1 MIGTLVLSGL
11 PAALGFDF
19 ERIQQAFINRFGAE
33 RTPLLQEWKQLL
45 GEAKK
50 AAETD
55 KLKRVNDFFNRHIAF
70 DDDMSIWG
78 QSDYWA
84 TPTELIGQGRGDCED
99 FSIAKYYSLIDL
111 GVPATKLR
119 LVYVKAAQNGPDGV
133 FLQAHMVLAYYAT
146 PTADPLVLDNLN
158 SQILPASRRSDL
170 SPIFSF
176 NSTGLWQGTGNNAS
190 KSNLSRWQ
198 DLQVRARAEGFQ

>member
-33 RTPLLQEWKQLL
+33 RNPLLQEWKQLL

-84 TPTELIGQGRGDCED
+84 TPT
-99 FSIAKYYSLIDL
+99 S
-111 GVPATKLR
+111 
-119 LVYVKAAQNGPDGV
+119 
-133 FLQAHMVLAYYAT
+133 
-146 PTADPLVLDNLN
+146 
-158 SQILPASRRSDL
+158 
-170 SPIFSF
+170 
-176 NSTGLWQGTGNNAS
+176 
-190 KSNLSRWQ
+190 
-198 DLQVRARAEGFQ
+198 

>member
-1 MIGTLVLSGL
+1 MLATMGCLCLNGL
-11 PAALGFDF
+11 PLALGFDF

-33 RTPLLQEWKQLL
+33 RNRLLQEWQRLL

-50 AAETD
+50 APETD
-55 KLKRVNDFFNRHIAF
+55 KLKRVNDFFNRRIAF

-78 QSDYWA
+78 QNDYWA
-84 TPTELIGQGRGDCED
+84 TPSELIGQGRGDCED

-111 GVPATKLR
+111 GVPVTKLR

-146 PTADPLVLDNLN
+146 PAGPRQPEQPDPAC
-158 SQILPASRRSDL
+158 LPAQRSFTDFQFQQHGPL
-170 SPIFSF
+170 ARHRQQCQQKQSF
-176 NSTGLWQGTGNNAS
+176 PLAGLAGQGS
-190 KSNLSRWQ
+190 C
-198 DLQVRARAEGFQ
+198 